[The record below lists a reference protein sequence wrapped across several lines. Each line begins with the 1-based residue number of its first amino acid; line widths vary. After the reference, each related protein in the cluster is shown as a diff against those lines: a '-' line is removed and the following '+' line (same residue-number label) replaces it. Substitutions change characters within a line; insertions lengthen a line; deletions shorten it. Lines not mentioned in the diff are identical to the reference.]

1 MTRPFKFDG
10 QRPFVGQLCFTPSQW
25 KHPSLGPTYMHY
37 NVKLS
42 QNYGNIIKTVNPKS
56 NIKRIDKILSNNHTV
71 NKYKL
76 FKQ

>member
-1 MTRPFKFDG
+1 
-10 QRPFVGQLCFTPSQW
+10 
-25 KHPSLGPTYMHY
+25 
-37 NVKLS
+37 VKLS